1 MMETKVIIALIIV
14 CLGTCI
20 ASILKLAARK
30 QLTVFGVFFSMLMP
44 ILMLR
49 FMVHFFRHV
58 YKKNIKELAF
68 PGKFFD
74 TIKFVFIEIQ
84 IIPLI
89 HTAMVDGIAS
99 LQEELSLSKISFP
112 LDKKNKFLKVLI
124 EDFHQKKFLPN
135 SPA

>member
-1 MMETKVIIALIIV
+1 MIIALIIV

-20 ASILKLAARK
+20 ASILKLAERK
-30 QLTVFGVFFSMLMP
+30 ELTVSRAAYSMLMP
-44 ILMLR
+44 ILVLL
-49 FMVHFFRHV
+49 FMVHFFRYV
-58 YKKNIKELAF
+58 YKKNLKELAF
-68 PGKFFD
+68 REKIFD

-99 LQEELSLSKISFP
+99 LQEESSLSKISFP

-135 SPA
+135 SPV